1 MRALLVDDEL
11 HNLKTLSFLLEND
24 CENITMA
31 GMVQSTAQAKEWL
44 GQHTA
49 DVIFLDIN
57 MPVESGF
64 ELLKHIDMQQTRVV
78 FVTAYSEYAIRALK
92 AGAVDYLL
100 KPVQAEELQATVNK
114 LALSFNNSSLAS
126 QNQQLLQQFLT
137 HFPQKG
143 LPLKIAIPQLGGI
156 NFVNVEDIISLQADS
171 NYTILHLGNM
181 QKIVVSKTLKDF
193 EEILDGRHFVRIH
206 KSYIVHLKYIREYST
221 TDGGTVKMTDGNLWS
236 ISRRQLDIFLEKMRS
251 ASLGFGKQ

>member
-11 HNLKTLSFLLEND
+11 HNLKTLAFLLEND
-24 CENITMA
+24 CDNISVA
-31 GMVQSTAQAKEWL
+31 GMAQNTTQAREWL
-44 GQHTA
+44 QQHTA

-57 MPVESGF
+57 MPGESGF
-64 ELLKHIDMQQTRVV
+64 ELLKDVDMARTRIV

-100 KPVQAEELQATVNK
+100 KPVQTEELRATVQQ
-114 LALSFNNSSLAS
+114 LELSFDNSSRAL
-126 QNQQLLQQFLT
+126 QNQQLLQHFLT

-193 EEILDGRHFVRIH
+193 EEILDARQFVRIH
-206 KSYIVHLKYIREYST
+206 KSYIVHLKYIKEYST

-251 ASLGFGKQ
+251 ASLGFGK